1 MKEYITYIKN
11 HCRWILSVAILG
23 VVVLWILDLSQ
34 HITGWLWGMMTYVV
48 YFLYLAFQT
57 YKMKDATLDDVKR
70 RVWIGVMSRF
80 SLIVLLVGIS
90 TQIPSISMKG
100 VLGGICVFVPMQYV
114 EYSMYVRQRNRESSM

>member
-1 MKEYITYIKN
+1 MKEYITYIKS

-23 VVVLWILDLSQ
+23 VVVLWFLDWSS
-34 HITGWLWGMMTYVV
+34 HITGWLWGMMMCAI

-57 YKMKDATLDDVKR
+57 YKMKNATLEDVKR

-80 SLIVLLVGIS
+80 SLIVLLAAIS

-100 VLGGICVFVPMQYV
+100 ILGAVCVFAPMQYI
-114 EYSMYVRQRNRESSM
+114 EYSIRVRQRIR